1 LSAYRNQTAFA
12 KNQICTI
19 NVAKL
24 NFPCIDFRQLKISF
38 DTFHCVSFFPGAN
51 QSLGVDSLG
60 SFNQNFFNFKPN
72 EKVGAGHVARLV
84 VHRRVNNSIPIE
96 SAVSGWRLR
105 RQQSEREKIIWPDFN

>member
-1 LSAYRNQTAFA
+1 MHNKCRKTQFSQALISSS
-12 KNQICTI
+12 
-19 NVAKL
+19 
-24 NFPCIDFRQLKISF
+24 KIRLTHF
-38 DTFHCVSFFPGAN
+38 HYTFCFFPGAN

-105 RQQSEREKIIWPDFN
+105 RQQCQTERK